1 MILQSKRV
9 WVLNE
14 WMDAQV
20 EISDGK
26 IAAVHPYG
34 TYAAD
39 MDYGDRRIVPG
50 FIDVHTH
57 GAYGFDTN
65 DADPEGLRLRF

>member
-14 WMDAQV
+14 WMEAQV

-26 IAAVHPYG
+26 IAGIFPYG
-34 TYAAD
+34 THEAD
-39 MDYGDRRIVPG
+39 KDFG
-50 FIDVHTH
+50 
-57 GAYGFDTN
+57 
-65 DADPEGLRLRF
+65 E

>member
-14 WMDAQV
+14 WMEAQV

-34 TYAAD
+34 TYAVD
-39 MDYGDRRIVPG
+39 RDYGDRRVMQG
-50 FIDVHTH
+50 CSEVYTN
-57 GAYGFDTN
+57 GA
-65 DADPEGLRLRF
+65 